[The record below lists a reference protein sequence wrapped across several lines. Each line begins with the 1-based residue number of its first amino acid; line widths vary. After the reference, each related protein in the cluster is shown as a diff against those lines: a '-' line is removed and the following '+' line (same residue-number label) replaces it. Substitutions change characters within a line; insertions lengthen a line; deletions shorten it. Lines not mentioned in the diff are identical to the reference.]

1 LLSVYRSSYPVVS
14 NFLMDTPRSHQ
25 GQHRVGLHTDKRGFS
40 FLNITQFFNAFN
52 DNLLK
57 QMLIFGTAAGGLWAS
72 QIGEGGQ
79 AIASLCLAVPFVLL
93 SGFAGQ
99 FSDRYSKRTVMVMAK
114 TSEIVIGIVALAGFL
129 LVNLWLVITAMVL
142 ISIQSTFF
150 SPAKYGILP
159 EIIEGKLLSRAN
171 GTINMFTYIAAI
183 LGGAAGGPLYD
194 MYTAKTF
201 WWDWNWQWPEIVPP
215 GIPGILW
222 LPGVLIVLIGIL
234 GIIASRGIPRV
245 TAQNPT
251 MKIRPIFFKAYLET
265 WRDIRGT
272 ALGTVVIAWSYFY
285 MIVVGL
291 AVLILPDY
299 KELLHISATQTAG
312 LMAILG
318 ISIGAGDFAAGR
330 LSGHRIRPG
339 MVPIGAIGTTLMM
352 FVLGAIPHNYFLISA
367 SLSAAGFMAGFLM
380 VPLQTM
386 TQRLASKEQRG
397 QVLGLWNCSSF
408 IGVIVG
414 NVIFLALKRLT
425 GIASHHVFF
434 ICGGLGVILIVLLY
448 TGWQKQFEE
457 AVRPLGDEFGE
468 GE

>member
-1 LLSVYRSSYPVVS
+1 VVNRDHDATLLS
-14 NFLMDTPRSHQ
+14 DQ
-25 GQHRVGLHTDKRGFS
+25 GQHRVGIETNNRGFG
-40 FLNITQFFNAFN
+40 FLNVTQFFNAFN

-57 QMLIFGTAAGGLWAS
+57 QMLIFGTATGGLWAS

-99 FSDRYSKRTVMVMAK
+99 FSDRYSKRTVMVTAK
-114 TSEIVIGIVALAGFL
+114 TGEVVIGIVALAGFL

-159 EIIEGKLLSRAN
+159 EITEEKLLSRAN

-194 MYTAKTF
+194 MYAPDTVKDSELVA
-201 WWDWNWQWPEIVPP
+201 V
-215 GIPGILW
+215 LW
-222 LPGVLIVLIGIL
+222 LPGVLILVIGIL
-234 GIIASRGIPRV
+234 GMIASHRIPHV
-245 TAQNPT
+245 PMQNPT
-251 MKIRPIFFKAYLET
+251 MKIRPIFFKAYWET

-272 ALGTVVIAWSYFY
+272 ALGTVVIAWSFFY

-299 KELLHISATQTAG
+299 KDLLDISATQTAG

-318 ISIGAGDFAAGR
+318 ISIGAGDFVAGR

-339 MVPIGAIGTTLMM
+339 MIPLGAIGTTLMM
-352 FVLGAIPHNYFLISA
+352 FVLGAIPHNYVFISA
-367 SLSAAGFMAGFLM
+367 GLSAAGFMAGFLM

-386 TQRLASKEQRG
+386 TQQLASEEQRG
-397 QVLGLWNCSSF
+397 QVLGFWNCSSF
-408 IGVIVG
+408 VGVIFG
-414 NVIFLALKRLT
+414 NIIFLALKRLT
-425 GIASHHVFF
+425 DIASHHIFYV
-434 ICGGLGVILIVLLY
+434 CGGLGVVLVVLLY

-457 AVRPLGDEFGE
+457 AVRPRGDELGE
-468 GE
+468 VE

>member
-1 LLSVYRSSYPVVS
+1 MNTLL
-14 NFLMDTPRSHQ
+14 SHQ
-25 GQHRVGLHTDKRGFS
+25 GQHRVGVTTNNRGFS
-40 FLNITQFFNAFN
+40 FLNVTQFFNAFN

-72 QIGEGGQ
+72 EIGKGGQ

-99 FSDRYSKRTVMVMAK
+99 FSDRYSKRTVMVIAK
-114 TSEIVIGIVALAGFL
+114 TSEVVIGIVALVGFL
-129 LVNLWLVITAMVL
+129 FVNLWLIITAMVL

-150 SPAKYGILP
+150 SPAKYGVLP
-159 EIIEGKLLSRAN
+159 EIIEDKLLSRAN

-194 MYTAKTF
+194 MYAPDTVKNSELVA
-201 WWDWNWQWPEIVPP
+201 V
-215 GIPGILW
+215 LW
-222 LPGVLIVLIGIL
+222 VPGVMIVLIGIL
-234 GIIASRGIPRV
+234 GMIASHGIPRV
-245 TAQNPT
+245 PSLNPT
-251 MKIRPIFFKAYLET
+251 MKIRPIFFKAYRET

-272 ALGTVVIAWSYFY
+272 ALGTVVIAWSFFY

-299 KELLHISATQTAG
+299 KELLDISATQTAG

-318 ISIGAGDFAAGR
+318 ISIGAGDYTAGR

-339 MVPIGAIGTTLMM
+339 MIPVGAIGTTVML
-352 FVLGAIPHNYFLISA
+352 FALGAIPLNYYLIA
-367 SLSAAGFMAGFLM
+367 GFLSAAGFMAGFLM

-386 TQRLASKEQRG
+386 TQRLASEEQRG

-408 IGVIVG
+408 VGVILG
-414 NVIFLALKRLT
+414 NAIFLVLKRFT
-425 GIASHHVFF
+425 SIASHHVFY
-434 ICGGLGVILIVLLY
+434 ICGGLGVILVILLY

-457 AVRPLGDEFGE
+457 AVRPHADESGE
-468 GE
+468 SE

>member
-1 LLSVYRSSYPVVS
+1 M
-14 NFLMDTPRSHQ
+14 N
-25 GQHRVGLHTDKRGFS
+25 TDKRGFS

-72 QIGEGGQ
+72 QIGQGGQ
-79 AIASLCLAVPFVLL
+79 AIASLCLAIPFVLL

-114 TSEIVIGIVALAGFL
+114 TSEVVIGIVALAGFL
-129 LVNLWLVITAMVL
+129 LVNLWLVISAMVL

-150 SPAKYGILP
+150 SPAKYGVLP
-159 EIIEGKLLSRAN
+159 EIIEDKLLSRAN

-194 MYTAKTF
+194 MYAPDVVKH
-201 WWDWNWQWPEIVPP
+201 PELVAV
-215 GIPGILW
+215 LW

-234 GIIASRGIPRV
+234 AMITSHGIPHV
-245 TAQNPT
+245 PAQNPT
-251 MKIRPIFFKAYLET
+251 MKIRPIFFKAYWET

-272 ALGTVVIAWSYFY
+272 ALGTVVIAWSFFY

-299 KELLHISATQTAG
+299 KELLQISATQTAG

-318 ISIGAGDFAAGR
+318 ISIGAGDYAAGR

-339 MVPIGAIGTTLMM
+339 MVPLGAIGTTLMM

-367 SLSAAGFMAGFLM
+367 GLSAAGFMAGFLM

-386 TQRLASKEQRG
+386 TQRLASEEQRG

-408 IGVIVG
+408 IGVILG
-414 NVIFLALKRLT
+414 NLIFLALKRLT

-434 ICGGLGVILIVLLY
+434 ICGGLGLILIVLLY
-448 TGWQKQFEE
+448 PGWQKQFEE
-457 AVRPLGDEFGE
+457 AVRPRFDESGDGE
-468 GE
+468 

>member
-1 LLSVYRSSYPVVS
+1 
-14 NFLMDTPRSHQ
+14 
-25 GQHRVGLHTDKRGFS
+25 VGITTNNRGFS
-40 FLNITQFFNAFN
+40 FLNVTQFFNAFN

-72 QIGEGGQ
+72 QIGKGGQ

-114 TSEIVIGIVALAGFL
+114 TSEVVIGIVALVGFL
-129 LVNLWLVITAMVL
+129 FVNLWLIITAMVL

-159 EIIEGKLLSRAN
+159 EIIEDKLLSRAN

-194 MYTAKTF
+194 MYAPDTVKNTELAA
-201 WWDWNWQWPEIVPP
+201 V
-215 GIPGILW
+215 LW
-222 LPGVLIVLIGIL
+222 VPGVMIVLIGIL
-234 GIIASRGIPRV
+234 GMIASHGIPRV
-245 TAQNPT
+245 PSLNPT
-251 MKIRPIFFKAYLET
+251 MKIRPIFFKAYRET

-272 ALGTVVIAWSYFY
+272 ALGTVVIAWSFFY

-299 KELLHISATQTAG
+299 KELLDISATQTAG

-318 ISIGAGDFAAGR
+318 ISIGAGDYTAGR

-339 MVPIGAIGTTLMM
+339 MIPVGAIGTTVML
-352 FVLGAIPHNYFLISA
+352 FALGAIPLNYYLIA
-367 SLSAAGFMAGFLM
+367 GFLSAAGFMAGFLM

-386 TQRLASKEQRG
+386 TQRLASEEQRG

-408 IGVIVG
+408 VGVILG
-414 NVIFLALKRLT
+414 NAIFLVLKRFT
-425 GIASHHVFF
+425 SIASNHVFY
-434 ICGGLGVILIVLLY
+434 ICGGLGVILVILLY

-457 AVRPLGDEFGE
+457 AVRPHADESGE
-468 GE
+468 SE

>member
-1 LLSVYRSSYPVVS
+1 MGI
-14 NFLMDTPRSHQ
+14 N
-25 GQHRVGLHTDKRGFS
+25 TDKRGFN

-72 QIGEGGQ
+72 QIGQGGQ

-114 TSEIVIGIVALAGFL
+114 TSEVVIGIVALAGFL
-129 LVNLWLVITAMVL
+129 LVNLWLIITAMIL

-150 SPAKYGILP
+150 SPAKYGVLP
-159 EIIEGKLLSRAN
+159 EIIEDKLLSRAN

-194 MYTAKTF
+194 MYAPDAVKH
-201 WWDWNWQWPEIVPP
+201 PELVAV
-215 GIPGILW
+215 LW

-234 GIIASRGIPRV
+234 GMITSHGIPRV
-245 TAQNPT
+245 PAQNPT
-251 MKIRPIFFKAYLET
+251 MKIRPIFFKAYWET

-272 ALGTVVIAWSYFY
+272 ALGTVVIAWSFFY

-299 KELLHISATQTAG
+299 KELLQISATQTAG

-318 ISIGAGDFAAGR
+318 ISIGAGDYAAGR

-367 SLSAAGFMAGFLM
+367 ALSAAGFMAGFLM

-386 TQRLASKEQRG
+386 TQRLASEENRG

-408 IGVIVG
+408 IGVILG
-414 NVIFLALKRLT
+414 NLIFLALKRLT
-425 GIASHHVFF
+425 GIASHHIFF
-434 ICGGLGVILIVLLY
+434 ICGGLGLILIVLLY

-457 AVRPLGDEFGE
+457 AVRPRGDEFGE